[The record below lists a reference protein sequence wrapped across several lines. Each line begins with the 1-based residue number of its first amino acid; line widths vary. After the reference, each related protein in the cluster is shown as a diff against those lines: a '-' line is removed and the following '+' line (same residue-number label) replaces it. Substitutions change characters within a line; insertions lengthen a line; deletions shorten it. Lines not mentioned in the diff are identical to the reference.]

1 MFKFLYDASSLIEAI
16 KLRRLDLLVR
26 NYVQWLTYYEVLNAL
41 WKEVCLTR
49 TLPLDRAF
57 QLVALI
63 KRVINYMDVLD
74 VEGLEEEIFRVAVKL
89 ELTAYDASY
98 VVLAQKHGLI
108 LVSEDEKLRSTAQRV
123 VKSISVEELLRNN
136 LGSSEE

>member
-1 MFKFLYDASSLIEAI
+1 MDA
-16 KLRRLDLLVR
+16 
-26 NYVQWLTYYEVLNAL
+26 
-41 WKEVCLTR
+41 
-49 TLPLDRAF
+49 
-57 QLVALI
+57 
-63 KRVINYMDVLD
+63 LD
-74 VEGLEEEIFRVAVKL
+74 VEGLEEEIFKAAVKL

-108 LVSEDEKLRSTAQRV
+108 LVSEDEKLRSTAQRA